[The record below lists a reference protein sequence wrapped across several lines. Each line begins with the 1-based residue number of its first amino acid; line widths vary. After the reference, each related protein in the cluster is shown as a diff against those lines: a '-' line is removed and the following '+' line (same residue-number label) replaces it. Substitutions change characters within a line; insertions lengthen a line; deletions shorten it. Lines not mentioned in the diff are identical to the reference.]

1 MADHKDTHKSAQESG
16 GVIDNAPVDQVLAV
30 SRHADGSPAQ
40 TPGFKSVHPE
50 FTAAYSEAQLR
61 EQAASA
67 VDHAHRQARIAEEAG
82 AAGSSEPD
90 AHVKELRDK
99 QEKAADAAAKKVEKL
114 EPGVSVPD
122 EG

>member
-1 MADHKDTHKSAQESG
+1 MADKQKDDS
-16 GVIDNAPVDQVLAV
+16 NAVVADHPVDQVLAV

-40 TPGFKSVHPE
+40 SPGFKSVDPE
-50 FTAAYSEAQLR
+50 ATAAISEAQLR
-61 EQAASA
+61 EHAASA
-67 VDHAHRQARIAEEAG
+67 VDHAHRQAAAAD
-82 AAGSSEPD
+82 AAGGPGEPD
-90 AHVKELRDK
+90 AETKKLRDA